1 MSKAFYVFLC
11 CALFS
16 TVFADSALNP
26 DFSDTNSPFS
36 QEVEGEMVIDRD
48 HITCKC
54 SMLGSPYRGY
64 AGRSN

>member
-1 MSKAFYVFLC
+1 MFIY

-16 TVFADSALNP
+16 VVFADSALNP

-48 HITCKC
+48 HITCK
-54 SMLGSPYRGY
+54 
-64 AGRSN
+64 RSLLD